1 MNNTERA
8 ALNDRDREEI
18 AVLVDASN
26 SIGVAA
32 TDMELTAG
40 RLRAQAEDLAVR
52 IHTLTRQIAGR
63 NSVALGADMQA
74 VAASAADSRE
84 SDWASERF
92 LGGPP
97 IENPA
102 R

>member
-63 NSVALGADMQA
+63 NMQTVAQ
-74 VAASAADSRE
+74 SAAESRE
-84 SDWASERF
+84 SEWASERF